1 MVHGTSLLSR
11 LVRFGM
17 TGIGVTALH
26 VVVAASLVELSHAG
40 PAAANGIAFIA
51 AALVSFLVNARF
63 TFRAQAAGGPLV
75 RFLLVTG
82 LCGALSA
89 AIAAVAEA
97 QGLDYRIGIAAV
109 VAIVPVLSFLLHNF
123 WTFRPR

>member
-1 MVHGTSLLSR
+1 
-11 LVRFGM
+11 M

-26 VVVAASLVELSHAG
+26 VVVATSLVEMSLAG

-51 AALVSFLVNARF
+51 AALASFLLNARF
-63 TFRAQAAGGPLV
+63 TFRTQATGGPLV

-89 AIAAVAEA
+89 AIAAFAEA
-97 QGLDYRIGIAAV
+97 QGFDYRIGIAAV
-109 VAIVPVLSFLLHNF
+109 VAIVPILSFLLHNF
-123 WTFRPR
+123 WSFRPL